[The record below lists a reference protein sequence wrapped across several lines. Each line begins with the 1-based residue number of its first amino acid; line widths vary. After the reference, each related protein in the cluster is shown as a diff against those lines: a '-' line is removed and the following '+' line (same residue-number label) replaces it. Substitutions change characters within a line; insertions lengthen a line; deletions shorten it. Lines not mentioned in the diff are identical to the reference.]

1 MKNKQK
7 MNRIAA
13 VLTLATL
20 VAACGKQETKEETL
34 KRLKAEQVAIT
45 AQIKD
50 LEKELSGKAAPA
62 AAKSRQVSV
71 SELAASPFQYVVNTQ
86 AGVEAEENIVVSSKS
101 AGMVAAVYVKEG
113 DAIKAGQV
121 IAQIDNSITRKAI
134 EELEG
139 GLELA
144 RTVYDRQ
151 KQLWDQ
157 KIGTEIQFL
166 TAKNNKEGLER
177 KLATLKEQDDLSRIR
192 SAINGTIDDIMVKVG
207 ENTAP
212 GMPAARILNTR
223 KLKVVG
229 NLSESYIQS
238 VKAGNPAKVEL
249 ADGKIAFTGAVSFA
263 GKNINP
269 LSRSFQVE
277 IQVPAGLDVRP
288 GMSARVRIE
297 FKNVSNALTVPV
309 NVVQT
314 LNGASVVYI
323 AEETNGG
330 WVARKRAVEVGG
342 IYDNRA
348 EIVGG
353 LKAGDKIITLGYQ
366 SVNDGEPVGF

>member
-1 MKNKQK
+1 MQK
-7 MNRIAA
+7 WLPCFGMWLCMNA
-13 VLTLATL
+13 
-20 VAACGKQETKEETL
+20 
-34 KRLKAEQVAIT
+34 KRLPCFGIWLCINAKRLPCFGIWLCMNAKRLPCFGIWLCMNTKWLPCFGIWLCMNAKWLPCFGIWLCMNAKWIPCFGMWLCMNAKRLPCFGMWLCMNAKRLPCFGNVQKA
-45 AQIKD
+45 
-50 LEKELSGKAAPA
+50 KESTVL
-62 AAKSRQVSV
+62 
-71 SELAASPFQYVVNTQ
+71 N
-86 AGVEAEENIVVSSKS
+86 EN
-101 AGMVAAVYVKEG
+101 EG
-113 DAIKAGQV
+113 
-121 IAQIDNSITRKAI
+121 
-134 EELEG
+134 
-139 GLELA
+139 
-144 RTVYDRQ
+144 
-151 KQLWDQ
+151 
-157 KIGTEIQFL
+157 
-166 TAKNNKEGLER
+166 
-177 KLATLKEQDDLSRIR
+177 KLAYT
-192 SAINGTIDDIMVKVG
+192 
-207 ENTAP
+207 NTAP

-249 ADGKIAFTGAVSFA
+249 ADGKIAFSAAVSFA

-353 LKAGDKIITLGYQ
+353 LKAGDKIITVGYQ